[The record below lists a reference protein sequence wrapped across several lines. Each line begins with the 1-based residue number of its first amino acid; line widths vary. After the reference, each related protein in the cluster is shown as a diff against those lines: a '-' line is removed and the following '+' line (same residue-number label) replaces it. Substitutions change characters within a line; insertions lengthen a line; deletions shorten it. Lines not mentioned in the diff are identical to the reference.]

1 MSDIPNQ
8 PPPEPRSTPS
18 TGTPTTG
25 TPTAGTPTTGT
36 PTTGTPTGGGPS
48 AAPPPAGTRAAGT
61 RAAGTQTA
69 DPRATDPGTADPR
82 AADTARQYV
91 PRQTA
96 GYDDAGATERFPS
109 GAALGLTL
117 AAAVIMM
124 VSGVWDFLA
133 GLIGIIKGSFFV
145 VLPNYSFSLS
155 AVAWG
160 WLHLILGVVVFA
172 AGAALLMDRLWARAV
187 GVILASFSA
196 IANFLFIPYYPIWSV
211 VVIALDVFVIWALLS
226 PRRRYA

>member
-8 PPPEPRSTPS
+8 PPPEPRSTP
-18 TGTPTTG
+18 TAG
-25 TPTAGTPTTGT
+25 TPTAGG
-36 PTTGTPTGGGPS
+36 PTGGGPS
-48 AAPPPAGTRAAGT
+48 AAPPPAGTRAT
-61 RAAGTQTA
+61 GTQTA
-69 DPRATDPGTADPR
+69 DPRATDPGTADPQT
-82 AADTARQYV
+82 AGTARQYV

-96 GYDDAGATERFPS
+96 GYDDADADAAQRYPS

-117 AAAVIMM
+117 AAAVFMM

-133 GLIGIIKGSFFV
+133 GLIGIIRGSFFV

-187 GVILASFSA
+187 GVVLASFSA

-211 VVIALDVFVIWALLS
+211 VVLALDVFVIWALLS
-226 PRRRYA
+226 PRRRYP